1 VTVSSVGSGTVDPM
15 QFIYVHGS
23 AALDAD
29 SAERLAHLAEAGHD
43 LVLVAER
50 DHPAAD
56 LRDWSERVEALP
68 ADPPRGSWY
77 ITSDPAACVDRRP
90 GLRTMLIGPRETTT
104 RPTRCDVT
112 ARDLRDA
119 VLKVLAADVMS

>member
-1 VTVSSVGSGTVDPM
+1 M
-15 QFIYVHGS
+15 QLIFVHGS
-23 AALDAD
+23 AALDGD
-29 SAERLAHLAEAGHD
+29 SAERLAHLKEAGHG
-43 LVLVAER
+43 LVLVA
-50 DHPAAD
+50 DVHHPAAE
-56 LRDWSERVEALP
+56 RAEWSERLDALP

-77 ITSDPAACVDRRP
+77 ITADAAVCGDRRP